1 MDFVLNDFVEIILVS
16 FSAKLEEI
24 AGKPNFFLKRILK
37 PPRFLTFIFSLSVFF
52 FLDVNDLLGKRG
64 NWTFLEKENRREEI
78 NPSAV
83 LVLG

>member
-1 MDFVLNDFVEIILVS
+1 MVFVLNDFAEINLVS

-24 AGKPNFFLKRILK
+24 AGKRNFFLKRILK

-52 FLDVNDLLGKRG
+52 LDVNDLLGKRG
-64 NWTFLEKENRREEI
+64 EWTFPEKENRREEI

-83 LVLG
+83 LILG